1 MNACLASAGCPLRLF
16 QPVPWVTQDAL
27 GNPNAFR
34 SSKSNAKVGIEPEKA
49 GHREFPG
56 GPPSK
61 YYPGPTMLNFRDL
74 TRSGAFIVV
83 WTCHERVRFLG
94 VFKPSQLASA
104 RPSKVRPMS
113 SGFVP
118 RMACFGSGTAYY
130 RNCPTP
136 GRALLDSRGR
146 PRTSGRCPKA
156 RGCLKGFQG
165 S

>member
-1 MNACLASAGCPLRLF
+1 M
-16 QPVPWVTQDAL
+16 QDAL
-27 GNPNAFR
+27 GNPDAFQ
-34 SSKSNAKVGIEPEKA
+34 SSKSNAKVGFEPGKA

-94 VFKPSQLASA
+94 VFKTLPAGICEAFQSPANVFWFRA
-104 RPSKVRPMS
+104 RNDLFWLRYGLLPELP
-113 SGFVP
+113 VP
-118 RMACFGSGTAYY
+118 GPALPGSG
-130 RNCPTP
+130 
-136 GRALLDSRGR
+136 GR

-156 RGCLKGFQG
+156 RGGLKGFQG
-165 S
+165 SSKIVENR

>member
-83 WTCHERVRFLG
+83 WTCHDRVRFLG
-94 VFKPSQLASA
+94 VFKPCFWHLRDLPKSGQCLLVSCPEWPVLA
-104 RPSKVRPMS
+104 PVRLITGTAQPPDGLCS
-113 SGFVP
+113 ILEDGHEPLAGVP
-118 RMACFGSGTAYY
+118 RLAGA
-130 RNCPTP
+130 
-136 GRALLDSRGR
+136 
-146 PRTSGRCPKA
+146 
-156 RGCLKGFQG
+156 
-165 S
+165 